1 VDRTQPPDR
10 SAIDERRDSQAAL
23 AEQLIAKLG
32 YEAALEACRRH
43 CWYGTIRE
51 IERRRLQAQ
60 D

>member
-1 VDRTQPPDR
+1 MDRTTPPD
-10 SAIDERRDSQAAL
+10 SSTIDKRRCSQADL

-51 IERRRLQAQ
+51 IERRRVQAQ